1 MRLRR
6 KNQAVAFGAFVLLPA
21 TSPTHPAPPLPCA
34 YGATS
39 RRRPLKVKQAQ
50 SIAHN
55 ASSSYV
61 ASNKRGGLFPSTRRR
76 AKSESRSGI
85 PPWLSPSRGSR
96 GGSAADV
103 ARAVAPYGGPEE
115 ARTKFEPHKRKFGHP
130 KQQHDTAAAAPP
142 PLLLTSGVMSCLI
155 PRHIYCA

>member
-21 TSPTHPAPPLPCA
+21 TSPAHPAPPLPCA

-61 ASNKRGGLFPSTRRR
+61 VFKQCGSQIPSPHRRNT
-76 AKSESRSGI
+76 SLVPRSI
-85 PPWLSPSRGSR
+85 PPRLSPSLGSR

-115 ARTKFEPHKRKFGHP
+115 ARTKFKPHKRKFGHP

-142 PLLLTSGVMSCLI
+142 PPLRTHSIMSCLI